1 MNRQAITE
9 TMQARR
15 VSAILRTND
24 AEVAA
29 RAMDAAVA
37 GGFRLVE
44 FTLTTPGAL
53 DLIGTFSKREDLLV
67 GAGTVLTTDE
77 AEAAVRAGAR
87 FLVSPI
93 VDPEVIRAAAAM
105 NVVSV
110 PGASTATEIVT
121 AHRAGA
127 DIVKIFPAPAD
138 LPAFVTQIRGP
149 LPGIKLFPT
158 AGVTP
163 DNFLAVLRAG
173 AFGVGFV
180 ASLFAPGD
188 MKAKA
193 YDTIRE
199 RAEAIHRALSDFKPG
214 T

>member
-1 MNRQAITE
+1 MNRNEIVGI
-9 TMQARR
+9 MGSRR
-15 VSAILRTND
+15 VSAILRTTD
-24 AEVAA
+24 AERAA
-29 RAMDAAVA
+29 GAMEAAVA

-44 FTLTTPGAL
+44 FTMTTPGAL
-53 DLIGTFSKREDLLV
+53 DLIGTFSKRDDLLV

-77 AEAAVRAGAR
+77 AEAAVKAGAR

-93 VDPEVIRAAAAM
+93 VDPQVIRAAASM

-163 DNFLAVLRAG
+163 ENFLAVLRAG

-180 ASLFAPGD
+180 ASLFAPDD

-193 YDTIRE
+193 FDRIRD
-199 RAEAIHRALSDFKPG
+199 RAASIHRALSDFSPG
-214 T
+214 S

>member
-1 MNRQAITE
+1 MNRQTIVE

-15 VSAILRTND
+15 VSAILRTSD

-29 RAMDAAVA
+29 RSMEAAVA

-44 FTLTTPGAL
+44 FTLTTPSAL
-53 DLIGTFSKREDLLV
+53 ELIGTFSKRDDLLV
-67 GAGTVLTTDE
+67 GAGTVLTTAE
-77 AEAAVRAGAR
+77 AEAAVKAGAR

-93 VDPEVIRAAAAM
+93 VDPEVIRAAASM
-105 NVVSV
+105 DVVSI

-180 ASLFAPGD
+180 ASLFEPSD
-188 MKAKA
+188 MAAKA
-193 YDTIRE
+193 YDRIRE
-199 RAEAIHRALSDFKPG
+199 RAASIHRALSDFKAVP
-214 T
+214 